1 MENMYQQDDFDRQFR
16 ADLKKAGQGAKPDP
30 KDWDQLLS
38 RLQDDKRRKRLVIP
52 VWLPWLLLGAA
63 LGWNGFTSMQLQRLE
78 TRLSEMPISKPMVA
92 ESVSR
97 SSVVI
102 YDTIYR
108 TVIITEKRP
117 GLNPAYLQSSTLT
130 TNISAAPV
138 LHSDTL
144 HSKLQTA
151 SHPTPNHPTSNHP
164 TSNHPTP
171 NLQTPNLHTSEPP
184 TSEPPTPN
192 HPTSEPPTSEPPTP
206 NLQTSE
212 PPTSVNKVKKQ
223 YHYQLE
229 VGFAA
234 SMPLQTRHV
243 SYNGLGGG
251 RLAFLLELNKHWQLN
266 AAVFA
271 GNTAFK
277 NETLFEERLL
287 VPAPE
292 YPAQEFKFKYVEGN
306 LRQFIPSLGI
316 QYASARPKKWN
327 WNAGLSYAALIW
339 APDGLEYEF
348 FDPQNGTEYNYEAAG
363 NVKTNWLNL
372 ELSAGGQFQLKPQWA
387 VYTRFGVIRNLKS
400 DAPALLQGAL
410 GIRYRLR

>member
-1 MENMYQQDDFDRQFR
+1 MYQQDDFDRQFR

-38 RLQDDKRRKRLVIP
+38 RLQEDKRRKRLVIP

-78 TRLSEMPISKPMVA
+78 TRLSEMPISKPMAV
-92 ESVSR
+92 ESVNR

-117 GLNPAYLQSSTLT
+117 GLNPAYLPPSTLT

-151 SHPTPNHPTSNHP
+151 SHPTSEP
-164 TSNHPTP
+164 PTP
-171 NLQTPNLHTSEPP
+171 NLQTPNLHTSEP
-184 TSEPPTPN
+184 
-192 HPTSEPPTSEPPTP
+192 PTSEPPTSEPPTP

-348 FDPQNGTEYNYEAAG
+348 FDPQNGAEYNYEAAG
-363 NVKTNWLNL
+363 NVTTNWLNL
-372 ELSAGGQFQLKPQWA
+372 ELSIGARYQIRPRWA
-387 VYTRFGVIRNLKS
+387 ISSRLGAMRNIQT

-410 GIRYRLR
+410 GIRYQLR

>member
-1 MENMYQQDDFDRQFR
+1 MYQQDDFDRQFR
-16 ADLKKAGQGAKPDP
+16 ADLKKAGRGAKPDP

-38 RLQDDKRRKRLVIP
+38 RLQEDKRRKRLVIP

-78 TRLSEMPISKPMVA
+78 TRLSEMPISKPMTV
-92 ESVSR
+92 ESVNR
-97 SSVVI
+97 SSIVI

-151 SHPTPNHPTSNHP
+151 SHPTPNPQP
-164 TSNHPTP
+164 P
-171 NLQTPNLHTSEPP
+171 ND
-184 TSEPPTPN
+184 
-192 HPTSEPPTSEPPTP
+192 PTSEPPTP
-206 NLQTSE
+206 NLQTPNLQTTEPRTSE
-212 PPTSVNKVKKQ
+212 PQTPNLQTSVNKVKKQ

-243 SYNGLGGG
+243 SYNSLAGV
-251 RLAFLLELNKHWQLN
+251 RLAFLLDLNKHWQLG

-271 GNTAFK
+271 GNTGFK
-277 NETLFEERLL
+277 NETRFEERLL

-292 YPAQEFKFKYVEGN
+292 SPSQEFEFKYAEGN

-316 QYASARPKKWN
+316 QYTTARPKKWN
-327 WNAGLSYAALIW
+327 WNASLSYAALIW

-348 FDPQNGTEYNYEAAG
+348 FDPQSGAEYNYEAAG
-363 NVKTNWLNL
+363 NVTTNWLNL
-372 ELSAGGQFQLKPQWA
+372 ELSIGARYQIRPRWA
-387 VYTRFGVIRNLKS
+387 ISSRLGAMRNIQT

-410 GIRYRLR
+410 GIRYQLR